1 MLHKAPPRGKKPF
14 GNRHG
19 QKDRK
24 RGKTQSGKA
33 DNQRSIP
40 PFRPGFQGKNRS
52 PFRFRVCGACRNS
65 DDENSAGFKPYEK
78 EYTSKIAM
86 KYILM
91 GLIKLYKL
99 TLSKILPPCCRFTP
113 TCSEYG
119 FEAVR
124 RFGAVRGGYLTL
136 WRILRC
142 NPFCNCGYDPVPEK
156 FMFRP
161 EKYTVSA
168 KIPADF
174 SSWEELEDDMQ

>member
-1 MLHKAPPRGKKPF
+1 
-14 GNRHG
+14 
-19 QKDRK
+19 
-24 RGKTQSGKA
+24 
-33 DNQRSIP
+33 
-40 PFRPGFQGKNRS
+40 
-52 PFRFRVCGACRNS
+52 
-65 DDENSAGFKPYEK
+65 
-78 EYTSKIAM
+78 M

-142 NPFCNCGYDPVPEK
+142 NPFCNCGHDPVPEK

-174 SSWEELEDDMQ
+174 SSWEDENNI